1 MAAPQSRPEET
12 DAGHVPITEEFDSP
26 KHTLPDAGPMIIA
39 LVLVAIAVGAIAY
52 FFRSQPVASGTID
65 EAFAVAVPNQNTV
78 LATVQLSVNNTSKK
92 PIIIRNINIT
102 VRTEKGEFSDDSANV
117 VDMPRYFAGF
127 PDLKAH
133 SIEGLPRDLNIP
145 PGTQINGSVIVS
157 FPITKEDFD
166 GRRALIAQVAFFDH
180 NAIEVKR

>member
-1 MAAPQSRPEET
+1 
-12 DAGHVPITEEFDSP
+12 
-26 KHTLPDAGPMIIA
+26 MIIA
-39 LVLVAIAVGAIAY
+39 LVLVALALGAIAY

-92 PIIIRNINIT
+92 EIIVRNINVT
-102 VRTEKGEFSDDSANV
+102 VRTEKGEFSDDSASV
-117 VDMPRYFAGF
+117 VDMPRYFAAF

-133 SIEGLPRDLNIP
+133 SIEGLPREMKIP

-157 FPITKEDFD
+157 FPISKEDFD
-166 GRRALIAQVAFFDH
+166 ARRTLVAQIAFYDH